1 MLTITLP
8 NCSPPLSHAAHHHS
22 PKLLTITLPLRY
34 ALCLELSVE
43 SRSCDSLANQLRPR
57 VSARLTV
64 NIALR
69 RGRDYIGDLCEDL
82 DPGWVLKVTGIS
94 NHGIHHS
101 GEVEDGC

>member
-1 MLTITLP
+1 MLTI
-8 NCSPPLSHAAHHHS
+8 
-22 PKLLTITLPLRY
+22 ILPLRY

-69 RGRDYIGDLCEDL
+69 GGRDYIGSLCEDL
-82 DPGWVLKVTGIS
+82 DPERVLKVTGIS